1 MIACLPLFG
10 DAGDFAELTF
20 EHEVVLPLG
29 FFEFKLE
36 PVEVLRRRSIVAGK
50 FRVAEYLIF

>member
-10 DAGDFAELTF
+10 DAGDFAELSF

-36 PVEVLRRRSIVAGK
+36 PVEVLRRSVVAGK